1 MLGSIRFP
9 LTSIGVVTVVLLLHA
24 SSPRAQGEEEIDFDF
39 DRTPKKCITT
49 SRIRDTDIID
59 DRTIIFR
66 MRGNREVYRNYL
78 PRECPGLERSDRFSH
93 RTMNGQLCNIDTIT
107 VLEQFAGRINE
118 SFTCRLGEFIP
129 ITREE
134 AEELELEKEGQSGRR
149 RAISSEPAE
158 LPDSAEDAQDGGA
171 DDSDS
176 ADEAPDAPPR

>member
-9 LTSIGVVTVVLLLHA
+9 LTSLGVLTTVLLLQA

-59 DRTIIFR
+59 DRTIVFR

-78 PRECPGLERSDRFSH
+78 PRECPGLERNDRFSH
-93 RTMNGQLCNIDTIT
+93 RTMNGQLCDIDTIT

-134 AEELELEKEGQSGRR
+134 AEELELEKEGQGGRR
-149 RAISSEPAE
+149 RAISSEPVE
-158 LPDSAEDAQDGGA
+158 LPDGAEDEQDAEDGSA
-171 DDSDS
+171 DS
-176 ADEAPDAPPR
+176 AGEAPDAPSR